1 MLAAGSPT
9 HPEHR
14 FMNPIFS
21 QAHHICIVVA
31 DIGAAQRYYESIGI
45 GPWHDYP
52 PLSDFTD
59 LTMPNPD
66 GFRQLIFKY
75 ADLPNLQLQLCEPGS
90 ADTPQRRFLERKGPG
105 VFHVGFS
112 VDDLGTAEQQAT
124 AVGLAPLM
132 RGRRPDGSGFT
143 YFDTEDEAGVIL
155 EVRKAKG
162 S

>member
-1 MLAAGSPT
+1 MMT
-9 HPEHR
+9 
-14 FMNPIFS
+14 IFN

-31 DIGAAQRYYESIGI
+31 DIAAAMRYYERLGI

-59 LTMPNPD
+59 LKMPDPD
-66 GFRQLIFKY
+66 GFRRLIFKY
-75 ADLPNLQLQLCEPGS
+75 ADLPNLQLQLCEPGP
-90 ADTPQRRFLERKGPG
+90 ADTPQRRFLDSKGPG

-112 VDDLGTAEQQAT
+112 VGDLNLAEQAGK
-124 AVGLAPLM
+124 AVGLEPLM

-143 YFDTEDEAGVIL
+143 YFDTADDAGVIL